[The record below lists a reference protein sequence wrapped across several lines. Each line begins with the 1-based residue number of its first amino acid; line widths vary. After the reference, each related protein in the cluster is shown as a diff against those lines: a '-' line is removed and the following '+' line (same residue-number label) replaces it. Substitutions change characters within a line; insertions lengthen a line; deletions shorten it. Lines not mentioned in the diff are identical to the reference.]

1 MTAEHPTKL
10 GVPLSPRHVC
20 VGRPRGRVRERAVG
34 SQGPASEQSLGT
46 GRGGAGG
53 ALGCCRRKSSLRS
66 ASHRAPSP
74 PSHRHTHAHSTQ
86 AWPGSQLVAGRKR
99 PAWEVAFQGR
109 TEVKGLPGDLQR
121 SCWRQSLARPLV
133 CCAHKAL
140 QSTSCFSQALAF
152 CLPNRDRV
160 RPGLEGL
167 GADLEPCSSGASE
180 GYEVCPRARP
190 T

>member
-1 MTAEHPTKL
+1 M
-10 GVPLSPRHVC
+10 
-20 VGRPRGRVRERAVG
+20 RERAVG

-121 SCWRQSLARPLV
+121 SGWRHSRWHGHLSAVRTKPCNQHPG
-133 CCAHKAL
+133 
-140 QSTSCFSQALAF
+140 FSQALAF
-152 CLPNRDRV
+152 CRPNRDRV

-167 GADLEPCSSGASE
+167 CPDLEPCSSGTSE